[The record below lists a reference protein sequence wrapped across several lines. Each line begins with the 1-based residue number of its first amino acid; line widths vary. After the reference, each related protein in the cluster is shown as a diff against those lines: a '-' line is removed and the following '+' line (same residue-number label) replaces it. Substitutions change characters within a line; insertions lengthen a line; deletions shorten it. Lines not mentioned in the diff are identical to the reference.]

1 MSASSSH
8 HYDHA
13 HSSHGVLRFL
23 TAGSVDDGKSTLI
36 GRMLYDSKAVLADQ
50 VQSLERAKHKRTE
63 AGVLDLSLLTDGLE
77 AEREQ
82 GITIDVAYR
91 YFSTGTRKFIVAD
104 APGHEQ
110 YTRNMVTAASTAD
123 AIVVLIDPTR
133 VKIEGGIAELLPQT
147 RRHSAIAGLLG
158 IRHVTVAINKMD
170 RMDFDEGIYN
180 SIRTAYVEL
189 ARRLSLP
196 DPVFVPVSALEGD
209 NIVEQ
214 SERMPW
220 YRGPAL
226 LEHLESL
233 PSGRAGIDAPGRFV
247 IQRVQRIYGAE
258 TAAGSAVDGLRG
270 LQGFVASGTLRVG
283 DTVQVL
289 PTGLTV
295 TVRSINLHKTALP
308 HATAG
313 QSVTVMLN
321 ENVDASRGDL
331 LASGPLPTSA
341 RQLVADICW
350 LDTNALNPSK
360 KYWLKLG
367 ARTVQAKVQG
377 VDNKLDLTDVQRVP
391 HDQPFTLNE
400 IGQLRIALAQPM
412 PCTLFTD
419 DAALGRFILIDA
431 FSNQTAAAGL
441 IRAAS

>member
-1 MSASSSH
+1 MSAH
-8 HYDHA
+8 EYDHA

-36 GRMLYDSKAVLADQ
+36 GRILYDSKAVLADQ

-91 YFSTGTRKFIVAD
+91 YFSTGSRKFIVAD

-133 VKIEGGIAELLPQT
+133 VKIVDGVAELLPQT

-158 IRHVTVAINKMD
+158 IRHVIVAINKMD
-170 RMDFDEGIYN
+170 RMDFDEDVFN
-180 SIRTAYVEL
+180 SIREAYVEL

-196 DPVFVPVSALEGD
+196 EPVFVPVSALEGD
-209 NIVEQ
+209 NVVEQ
-214 SERMPW
+214 SDRMPW

-226 LEHLESL
+226 LEHLERL
-233 PSGRAGIDAPGRFV
+233 PSGGAGVDGPCRFV
-247 IQRVQRIYGAE
+247 VQRVQRVYGAE

-289 PTGLTV
+289 PAGLTV
-295 TVRSINLHKTALP
+295 TVRSVSLYETGLSQ
-308 HATAG
+308 ATAG

-321 ENVDASRGDL
+321 ENVDASRGDV
-331 LASGPLPTSA
+331 LASGALPTSA

-350 LDTNALNPSK
+350 LDTNAMNPSK

-377 VDNKLDLTDVQRVP
+377 VDNKLDLAEVQRVP
-391 HDQPFTLNE
+391 HEQPFTLNE

-412 PCTLFTD
+412 PCTLFSE

-441 IRAAS
+441 VRAAS

>member
-1 MSASSSH
+1 MSAH
-8 HYDHA
+8 EYDHA

-36 GRMLYDSKAVLADQ
+36 GRILYDSKAVLADQ

-91 YFSTGTRKFIVAD
+91 YFSTGSRKFIVAD

-133 VKIEGGIAELLPQT
+133 VKIVDGVAELLPQT

-158 IRHVTVAINKMD
+158 IRHVIVAINKMD
-170 RMDFDEGIYN
+170 RMDFDEGVFN
-180 SIRTAYVEL
+180 SIRDAYVEL

-196 DPVFVPVSALEGD
+196 EAVFVPVSALEGD
-209 NIVEQ
+209 NVVEQ

-226 LEHLESL
+226 LEHLERL
-233 PSGRAGIDAPGRFV
+233 PSGGAGVDGPCRFV
-247 IQRVQRIYGAE
+247 VQRVQRVYGAE

-270 LQGFVASGTLRVG
+270 LQGFVASGRLRVG
-283 DTVQVL
+283 DRMQVL
-289 PTGLTV
+289 PAGLAV
-295 TVRSINLHKTALP
+295 TVRSISLYDTELAQ
-308 HATAG
+308 ATAG

-321 ENVDASRGDL
+321 ENVDASRGDV
-331 LASGPLPTSA
+331 LASGTPPTSA

-350 LDTNALNPSK
+350 LDTNAMNPSK

-377 VDNKLDLTDVQRVP
+377 VDNKLDLAEVQRVP
-391 HDQPFTLNE
+391 HEQPFTLNE

-412 PCTLFTD
+412 PCTLFSE
-419 DAALGRFILIDA
+419 DAPLGRFILIDA

>member
-1 MSASSSH
+1 MSAH
-8 HYDHA
+8 EYDHA

-36 GRMLYDSKAVLADQ
+36 GRILYDSKAVLADQ

-91 YFSTGTRKFIVAD
+91 YFSTGSRKFIVAD

-133 VKIEGGIAELLPQT
+133 VKILDGVAELLPQT

-158 IRHVTVAINKMD
+158 IRHVIVAINKMD
-170 RMDFDEGIYN
+170 RMNFDEGVFN
-180 SIRTAYVEL
+180 GIREAYVEL

-196 DPVFVPVSALEGD
+196 EPVFVPVSALEGD
-209 NIVEQ
+209 NVVEQ

-226 LEHLESL
+226 LEHLERL
-233 PSGRAGIDAPGRFV
+233 PAGRAGIDGPCRFV
-247 IQRVQRIYGAE
+247 VQRVQRVYGAE

-283 DTVQVL
+283 DTMQVL
-289 PTGLTV
+289 PAGLTV
-295 TVRSINLHKTALP
+295 SVRSISLYETELAQ
-308 HATAG
+308 ASAG

-321 ENVDASRGDL
+321 ENVDASRGDV
-331 LASGPLPTSA
+331 LASGALPTSA

-350 LDTNALNPSK
+350 LDTNAMNPSK

-377 VDNKLDLTDVQRVP
+377 VDNKLDLVEVQRVP

-419 DAALGRFILIDA
+419 DAPLGRFILIDA

-441 IRAAS
+441 VRAAS

>member
-1 MSASSSH
+1 MSVH
-8 HYDHA
+8 QYDHA

-36 GRMLYDSKAVLADQ
+36 GRMLFDSKAVLADQ
-50 VQSLERAKHKRTE
+50 IQSLERAKHKRTE

-91 YFSTGTRKFIVAD
+91 YFTTGSRKFIVAD

-133 VKIEGGIAELLPQT
+133 VTIADGSAELLPQT

-158 IRHVTVAINKMD
+158 IRHVIVAINKMD
-170 RMDFDEGIYN
+170 RMDFDEGVFN
-180 SIRTAYVEL
+180 AIRAAYVKL
-189 ARRLSLP
+189 AGRLGLP
-196 DPVFVPVSALEGD
+196 TPVFVPVSALEGD
-209 NIVEQ
+209 NVVAG
-214 SERMPW
+214 SDRMPW
-220 YRGPAL
+220 YSGPAL
-226 LEHLESL
+226 IELLESL
-233 PSGRAGIDAPGRFV
+233 PAGRARTDGPSRFV

-258 TAAGSAVDGLRG
+258 TEAGSAVDGLRG
-270 LQGFVASGTLRVG
+270 LQGLVTSGTVRVG
-283 DTVQVL
+283 DTMQVM
-289 PTGLTV
+289 PAGLSV
-295 TVRSINLHKTALP
+295 SVRAINLHDTQMQEAP
-308 HATAG
+308 AG
-313 QSVTVMLN
+313 RSVTIMLK

-331 LASGPLPTSA
+331 LAGGDLPVSA

-350 LDTNALNPSK
+350 LDTAELNPAK
-360 KYWLKLG
+360 KYLLKLG
-367 ARTVQAKVQG
+367 ARTVQAKVQA
-377 VDNKLDLTDVQRVP
+377 VEDRLDLNEVRRVP
-391 HDQPFTLNE
+391 HNQPLTLNE
-400 IGQLRIALAQPM
+400 IGQLRIAVAQPL

-431 FSNQTAAAGL
+431 HSNQTAAAGL